1 METLGKLFEGK
12 RGLVMFFMLN
22 ALTAYCIYQ
31 WHVYEAM
38 KIYHPKLTVTEFL
51 LLGDKIQVD
60 P

>member
-1 METLGKLFEGK
+1 MEMLGKLFEHK
-12 RGLVMFFMLN
+12 RGFVVFLLLN

-38 KIYHPKLTVTEFL
+38 KVYHPKLTVTEYL
-51 LLGDKIQVD
+51 LLGGNIQVD